1 MNLKSG
7 NDKIVK
13 MRKYELILALRP
25 IAEKDRKT
33 LVDTIKS
40 WLKDAKFALEES
52 WGSKALKYEIKK
64 ELTGFYYDFVFDI
77 ETIPADFE
85 KKLINHEN
93 VLRHLVIRKK

>member
-1 MNLKSG
+1 
-7 NDKIVK
+7 
-13 MRKYELILALRP
+13 MRTYEFVFVLRP

-40 WLKDAKFALEES
+40 WIKDAKFTSEES

-64 ELTGFYYDFVFDI
+64 ELTGFYYDFVFEI

-85 KKLINHEN
+85 RKLINNEN